1 MQTASEHIENLISA
15 TGDYVETKSELI
27 KYQAIDKISDAVSSM
42 ASGFVLLLA
51 GFFFFLILSIGISIL
66 AGQWL
71 GQMYIGFFLVAGVYA
86 LAGLLCYAFRKKWF
100 KQPIANLLIQKF
112 LK

>member
-1 MQTASEHIENLISA
+1 MKTASEHIENLISA
-15 TGDYVETKSELI
+15 TGEYVETKTQLI

-42 ASGFVLLLA
+42 VSGLALLIA
-51 GFFFFLILSIGISIL
+51 GVFFFLILNIGLSIL

-71 GQMYIGFFLVAGVYA
+71 GQIYYGFFLIAGFYA
-86 LAGLLCYAFRKKWF
+86 LAGLLCYVFRKKWF
-100 KQPIANLLIQKF
+100 KKPIANLLIQKL